1 MGRQSCQVRQKNINC
16 FVYWQKWLI
25 FALKLC
31 KKQEIRTMAKY
42 RNKLTKI
49 EISGFK
55 SISTDCPLT
64 LHLGDINL
72 LLGANGAGKS
82 NIVSFF
88 RMLGFM
94 MSGSFQMYV
103 AQSGTNQKFLH
114 YGSKITP
121 CINASIEFSDGKN
134 NDTYR
139 FCLTHAVPNRLIINS
154 EEIEWQ
160 CSSRP
165 NTYKNQVVSNYNE
178 SGLIDS
184 ADRTCQIFRKFLSMC
199 KVYQFSDSSIS
210 SPMRQ
215 ASTVDS
221 AHYLQSEAN
230 NLASFLYYLKN
241 NFIES
246 YNRIVD
252 YVKTVMPQFGD
263 FYLEPERGYITLKWR
278 DNSPNDYVL
287 SADQFSDGSI
297 RFIALATLLLQ
308 PETTMP
314 NVIVI
319 DEPELGLHPYAIDQ
333 LTEMVR
339 DASLHSQIILATQS
353 ASLIDGF
360 DLDDITVVEQDE
372 DKHCT
377 IAQHLD
383 NESFSEWLKNYS
395 ISELWNKNVFG
406 GRPL

>member
-1 MGRQSCQVRQKNINC
+1 MPLDYTINIFQNYLVILAEK
-16 FVYWQKWLI
+16 VY
-25 FALKLC
+25 FC
-31 KKQEIRTMAKY
+31 KKVKKMVGNHYKLSKIR
-42 RNKLTKI
+42 
-49 EISGFK
+49 ISGFK

-64 LHLGDINL
+64 LLLGDINL

-88 RMLGFM
+88 KMLGFM

-103 AQSGTNQKFLH
+103 AQAGTNQKFLH
-114 YGSKITP
+114 YGSKVTP
-121 CINASIEFSDGKN
+121 CIKASIEFGDVQN
-134 NDTYR
+134 ADTYN
-139 FCLTHAVPNRLIINS
+139 FSLTYAVPNRLIINS
-154 EEIEWQ
+154 EDIEWKCVGANQ
-160 CSSRP
+160 RA
-165 NTYKNQVVSNYNE
+165 YKKSIVSNFDE
-178 SGLIDS
+178 SGLTISD
-184 ADRTCQIFRKFLSMC
+184 DRTCQTFRNFLSMC
-199 KVYQFSDSSIS
+199 KVYQFSDSSVT

-246 YNRIVD
+246 YQKIVS
-252 YVKTVMPQFGD
+252 YTRVVMPQFRD
-263 FYLEPERGYITLKWR
+263 FYLEPERGYISLKWV
-278 DNSPNDYVL
+278 DNSATDYVL

-308 PETTMP
+308 PEKIMP
-314 NVIVI
+314 KVIII

-339 DASLHSQIILATQS
+339 DASMHSQIILATQS
-353 ASLIDGF
+353 TSLIDGF
-360 DLDDITVVEQDE
+360 DLNDITVIEQDE

-377 IAQHLD
+377 VAHHL
-383 NESFSEWLKNYS
+383 NSETFSEWLKSYS
-395 ISELWNKNVFG
+395 ISDLWNKNVFG